1 MPESYEVV
9 LQQVAKGD
17 LHVLLKYIEM
27 RSQTHSGLA
36 VSEEFRGVGSAR
48 VNKDLIDAIVA
59 HEGDV
64 CLTEHLHEF
73 NVSGTIR
80 LPLVFLRVIKYKG
93 EVDVEL
99 SFNDAP
105 SFDIDRVMFAMQRY
119 ADELSKKFH
128 INEFYGGLEPAADTD
143 TRYFTGNALGPL
155 G

>member
-1 MPESYEVV
+1 MSESYEVV
-9 LQQVAKGD
+9 LQQVAKSD
-17 LHVLLKYIEM
+17 LRVLLECIEM
-27 RSQTHSGLA
+27 ESQALSGLA
-36 VSEEFRGVGSAR
+36 VSEELGGDVSAGI
-48 VNKDLIDAIVA
+48 NKNLIDAFFA
-59 HEGDV
+59 HQGDV
-64 CLTEHLHEF
+64 CLMERLHEF

-105 SFDIDRVMFAMQRY
+105 SFDIDRVMLAMQGY

-143 TRYFTGNALGPL
+143 TRYFTGNTLGPL

>member
-1 MPESYEVV
+1 MSESYEVV

-17 LHVLLKYIEM
+17 LQVLLEYIEM
-27 RSQTHSGLA
+27 GSQTLSGLA
-36 VSEEFRGVGSAR
+36 VSEEFGEVGSAGI
-48 VNKDLIDAIVA
+48 NKNLIDAIVA

-73 NVSGTIR
+73 NVSGVIR

-99 SFNDAP
+99 SFNDDP
-105 SFDIDRVMFAMQRY
+105 SLDIDRVMLVMQGY

-128 INEFYGGLEPAADTD
+128 IKEFYGGLEPAADID
-143 TRYFTGNALGPL
+143 TRYFTGNTLGPL